1 MKKIKLLASLS
12 AVAIA
17 STMLATASFAT
28 EYTVGTS
35 YTAGTDGGADTITL
49 SSGLDNYT
57 ADNSVGEYT
66 IVILNEDATSV
77 TDDNLVYVMQGTK
90 DDIKTAKLTGLT
102 AGATYYVRVGGNSTG
117 FVSGKVT
124 IPGGTSTEKVLV
136 GDADGSGSITT
147 DDCSEMFKFIGGVTN
162 NKISGVKKNL
172 YAAAYADGKSGLTT
186 DDCSAVYKRIGGVT
200 TSGVDTIV
208 DTEVEIGAYGEV
220 TE

>member
-136 GDADGSGSITT
+136 GSLSSLESSPTSSDAAEILCFVAKKAS
-147 DDCSEMFKFIGGVTN
+147 V
-162 NKISGVKKNL
+162 ISDSPKNSAY
-172 YAAAYADGKSGLTT
+172 YAAAYCNNDTVVTSSDAAEILCFAAKKAYNANINTLMT
-186 DDCSAVYKRIGGVT
+186 IG
-200 TSGVDTIV
+200 SIA
-208 DTEVEIGAYGEV
+208 EAE
-220 TE
+220 

>member
-35 YTAGTDGGADTITL
+35 YTAGIDGGADTITL

-124 IPGGTSTEKVLV
+124 IPGGTSVVEKVLI
-136 GDADGSGSITT
+136 GDANGDDKITGE
-147 DDCSEMFKFIGGVTN
+147 DAAEIAKNV
-162 NKISGVKKNL
+162 VKKTSSVDTNDNNF
-172 YAAAYADGKSGLTT
+172 YAAAYSNGDNKITGEDAAEVAKKVVKKTVTYVGNTVDVGTYGK
-186 DDCSAVYKRIGGVT
+186 K
-200 TSGVDTIV
+200 
-208 DTEVEIGAYGEV
+208 
-220 TE
+220 